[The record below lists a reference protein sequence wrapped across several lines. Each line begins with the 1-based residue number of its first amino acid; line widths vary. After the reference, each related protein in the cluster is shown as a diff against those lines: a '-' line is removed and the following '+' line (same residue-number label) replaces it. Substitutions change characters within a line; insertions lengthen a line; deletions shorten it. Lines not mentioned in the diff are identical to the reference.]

1 MTGHATVDGIPVKVG
16 DIVWR
21 VDRYI
26 AAVTSCRL
34 YGHHLGMWWDQLS
47 TQIYSTERAALS
59 AAIKAQKIARSKAVS
74 AERKAV
80 RGIERLT
87 ARLESLP

>member
-1 MTGHATVDGIPVKVG
+1 MAGRPLHRRRDVVSPLRSSPWHVVGSTEHAD
-16 DIVWR
+16 
-21 VDRYI
+21 
-26 AAVTSCRL
+26 L
-34 YGHHLGMWWDQLS
+34 L
-47 TQIYSTERAALS
+47 ERAALS